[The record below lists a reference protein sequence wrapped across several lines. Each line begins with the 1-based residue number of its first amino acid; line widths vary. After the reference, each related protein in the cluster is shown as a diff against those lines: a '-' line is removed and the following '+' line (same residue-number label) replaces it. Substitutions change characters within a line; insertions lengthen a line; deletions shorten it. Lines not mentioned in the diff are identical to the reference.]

1 VFPNL
6 GSSEQQAALIVGFFL
21 PLVLAIPMQPHWPN
35 SIRTIFAVAAYAAA
49 GAIIAAAGGHFT
61 GKSVWQV
68 TLEVLTLGV
77 IGYQGVWKPSGL
89 APVIENAT
97 STKSLGLAAPAGP
110 PAGANGGGGSGGG
123 SALEPQIAELLTAAV
138 RLLEHTTNRIAAL
151 PTSPAPGAV
160 NELASNGGEQPAEK
174 VGTNQHVGGEAE
186 AVKPTEVVD
195 SDEAADRRAANE
207 AADRAA
213 GPPLR

>member
-1 VFPNL
+1 MFPDL

-160 NELASNGGEQPAEK
+160 NELASNRGEQPAEK
-174 VGTNQHVGGEAE
+174 VVANEHVGDEGG
-186 AVKPTEVVD
+186 VMKPTEVVD
-195 SDEAADRRAANE
+195 SYEAADRGAANE